1 MDNDASKDWEGPW
14 PDRASAKPRDCPEC
28 PALCEQC
35 SKVPFRGSELS
46 VFSKPGRHSDTW
58 YLGTFGDLRSR
69 NCPFCQLVESVCWGV
84 GHSWER
90 LSKPDDSREVHVK
103 WWEQYCGFG
112 VTDLAPLGSFICF
125 SDADEARLVRTK
137 GALEGWI
144 NTDICKRWLSEC
156 EKRHRPECS
165 PIPFNT
171 EQLRQSDGKPL
182 VMRLVDVEAMC
193 IIDAP
198 RSCRYLALS
207 YVWGNPMDGR
217 LVLNLNNRHALT
229 KPHALRAHW
238 DIIPKTISSAM
249 KFVKDLGERY
259 LWVDSLCLV
268 QNDEKEVAECTR
280 VMDKYYAM
288 ATLTIVPA
296 SGTDAYTGLPG
307 VHPTP
312 RKSTRLVREVLPGIR
327 MTTMEDLDKV
337 LRVSYYSR
345 RGWT

>member
-1 MDNDASKDWEGPW
+1 
-14 PDRASAKPRDCPEC
+14 
-28 PALCEQC
+28 
-35 SKVPFRGSELS
+35 
-46 VFSKPGRHSDTW
+46 
-58 YLGTFGDLRSR
+58 
-69 NCPFCQLVESVCWGV
+69 
-84 GHSWER
+84 
-90 LSKPDDSREVHVK
+90 
-103 WWEQYCGFG
+103 
-112 VTDLAPLGSFICF
+112 
-125 SDADEARLVRTK
+125 
-137 GALEGWI
+137 
-144 NTDICKRWLSEC
+144 
-156 EKRHRPECS
+156 
-165 PIPFNT
+165 
-171 EQLRQSDGKPL
+171 
-182 VMRLVDVEAMC
+182 MRLVDVEAMC

-238 DIIPKTISSAM
+238 DSIPKTISSAM
-249 KFVKDLGERY
+249 KVVMDLGERY

-268 QNDEKEVAECTR
+268 QNDEKELSECTR

-288 ATLTIVPA
+288 AILTIVAA
-296 SGTDAYTGLPG
+296 SGMDAYAGLPG

-327 MTTMEDLDKV
+327 MTTMEDVDMV